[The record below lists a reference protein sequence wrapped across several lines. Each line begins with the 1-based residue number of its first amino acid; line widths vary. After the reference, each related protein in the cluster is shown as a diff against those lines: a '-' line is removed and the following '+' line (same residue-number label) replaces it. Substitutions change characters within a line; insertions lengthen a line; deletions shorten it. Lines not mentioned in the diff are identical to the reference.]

1 MISLLID
8 VPAPLPAR
16 AGLDAVLGLLRDL
29 PGDIAF
35 AAALGAMIA
44 VVVPLGGR
52 PGLALWDRVIP
63 YPGDP
68 GTRARV
74 GADETDRRSIEP
86 PAPID
91 LPSDGRMTPAAPA
104 FSGARPGPHPGTDQ
118 RPEAA

>member
-1 MISLLID
+1 MSLLTSG
-8 VPAPLPAR
+8 PTPLPAMV
-16 AGLDAVLGLLRDL
+16 GIDAMLGLLRDL

-63 YPGDP
+63 HPADP
-68 GTRARV
+68 DAGA
-74 GADETDRRSIEP
+74 GADETDLWSCEP
-86 PAPID
+86 LAPTG
-91 LPSDGRMTPAAPA
+91 LPSDGRTPPADPA